1 MTCQKTFSPGLRT
14 LALAAAAFVLPLQ
27 PVMAQTAPATA
38 PPPAPALAKQLKP
51 ALWKVADEDTTIY
64 LFGTIH
70 ALPKGLQWLDGPVGA
85 ALESSGELVTEIP
98 DAPQAEQQQV
108 VMKLGLLQGETL
120 RSMMTEADR
129 ITYEALLAKLK
140 IPAAAFDP
148 MEPWLAGVALGSM
161 PYMLAGYGKDDGAEA
176 VLRKAALAKGKKQ
189 GALETV
195 EFQLGLFDSLPR
207 DIQLKF
213 LNQAVRD
220 FDKAGPIIGTMTS
233 EWGEGNTEGLAKLL
247 NESMDDPDLAEPL
260 LFQRNRIWASWI
272 RKRLEQP
279 GTVFVAVG
287 AGHLAGQKSV
297 QDMLTRQ
304 GVTAVRVQ

>member
-85 ALESSGELVTEIP
+85 ALDSSGELVTEIP

-129 ITYEALLAKLK
+129 IAYEALLAKLK
-140 IPAAAFDP
+140 IPPLHSIRWSHGWQASRWDRCLTCWQDTAR
-148 MEPWLAGVALGSM
+148 M
-161 PYMLAGYGKDDGAEA
+161 
-176 VLRKAALAKGKKQ
+176 
-189 GALETV
+189 TV
-195 EFQLGLFDSLPR
+195 PKPCCARPR
-207 DIQLKF
+207 WPR
-213 LNQAVRD
+213 ARSR
-220 FDKAGPIIGTMTS
+220 AR
-233 EWGEGNTEGLAKLL
+233 W
-247 NESMDDPDLAEPL
+247 
-260 LFQRNRIWASWI
+260 
-272 RKRLEQP
+272 KR
-279 GTVFVAVG
+279 
-287 AGHLAGQKSV
+287 
-297 QDMLTRQ
+297 
-304 GVTAVRVQ
+304 